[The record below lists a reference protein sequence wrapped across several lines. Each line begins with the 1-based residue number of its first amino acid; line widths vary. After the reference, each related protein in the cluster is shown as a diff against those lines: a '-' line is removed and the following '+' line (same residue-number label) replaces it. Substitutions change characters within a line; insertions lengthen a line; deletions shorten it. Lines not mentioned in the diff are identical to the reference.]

1 MYSKGGEAVKNFPWK
16 VKISHLLT
24 AGFLG
29 LVVVPFLLLVVYN
42 LLSFT
47 KQANEQ
53 LLQDGNYVL
62 HSIEHNIGEK
72 LDSIETVVGSLAYNS
87 SLTAF
92 LSHSYDEASSF
103 EEYSQTVLPIL
114 QSVADSAS
122 PPIQRFWIISQN
134 RILPDGQSILRHA
147 STAQLNSLE
156 DFLDEHPN
164 GGWYYNPD
172 ELIPNSLENY
182 LSQEFY
188 FIRAISSP
196 YGRRAGYAVAK
207 VQASA
212 LFGDFLKSKDT
223 QRIFFLLNEENRP
236 YMSNVSLDEDFRFP
250 DEPPS
255 RKGLQP
261 VLYLSVQSDR
271 LPLRLG
277 LAFSSLDRRVLL
289 ENFFLAIFAVLTI
302 SLIFLISFYHLLQI
316 IVAHL
321 RAYASNM
328 TGIAASGFNGRL
340 EVSNLYELGIIGTQF
355 NDTLTEIHSLLQEKI
370 QQETAYK
377 DIQLQ
382 ALLLQINPH
391 FIYNTLDMFSGRLA
405 LNGEYEMADYISDFA
420 GMLRYNTSKP
430 GMFLT
435 LGEEIEYT
443 QNYVN
448 LQRCR
453 YGASITLR
461 LHVTPD
467 LKGAQV
473 LRLLLQPVVENSFVH
488 GFAQMPPDASR
499 KVIITARTTGG
510 FMVIRV
516 RDNGWG
522 IPLQEVQRMNKKF
535 ASPSMGSAPSEER
548 PRGNI
553 GLENINQRLSL
564 FYAGQGRVFI
574 RSVPGRY
581 TSVFLTFKL

>member
-1 MYSKGGEAVKNFPWK
+1 
-16 VKISHLLT
+16 
-24 AGFLG
+24 
-29 LVVVPFLLLVVYN
+29 
-42 LLSFT
+42 
-47 KQANEQ
+47 
-53 LLQDGNYVL
+53 
-62 HSIEHNIGEK
+62 
-72 LDSIETVVGSLAYNS
+72 
-87 SLTAF
+87 
-92 LSHSYDEASSF
+92 
-103 EEYSQTVLPIL
+103 
-114 QSVADSAS
+114 
-122 PPIQRFWIISQN
+122 
-134 RILPDGQSILRHA
+134 
-147 STAQLNSLE
+147 
-156 DFLDEHPN
+156 
-164 GGWYYNPD
+164 
-172 ELIPNSLENY
+172 
-182 LSQEFY
+182 
-188 FIRAISSP
+188 
-196 YGRRAGYAVAK
+196 
-207 VQASA
+207 
-212 LFGDFLKSKDT
+212 
-223 QRIFFLLNEENRP
+223 
-236 YMSNVSLDEDFRFP
+236 MSNVSLDEDFRFP

-535 ASPSMGSAPSEER
+535 ASPSMESAPSEER

>member
-1 MYSKGGEAVKNFPWK
+1 MKNFPWK

-72 LDSIETVVGSLAYNS
+72 LDSIETIVGSLAYNS

-92 LSHSYDEASSF
+92 LSRSYGEASSF

-122 PPIQRFWIISQN
+122 PPIQRFWVISQN
-134 RILPDGQSILRHA
+134 RTLPDGQSILRHA

-164 GGWYYNPD
+164 GGWYFNPD
-172 ELIPNSLENY
+172 GLIPNSLENY
-182 LSQEFY
+182 LNQEFY

-223 QRIFFLLNEENRP
+223 QRIFFLLNEENLP

-250 DEPPS
+250 DEPQS

-289 ENFFLAIFAVLTI
+289 ENFLLAILAVLTI
-302 SLIFLISFYHLLQI
+302 SLIFLICFYYLLQI

-328 TGIAASGFNGRL
+328 TSIAASGFSGRL

-355 NDTLTEIHSLLQEKI
+355 NDTLTEIHCLVQEKI

-453 YGASITLR
+453 YGSSITLR

-473 LRLLLQPVVENSFVH
+473 LRLLLQPVVENSFIH
-488 GFAQMPPDASR
+488 GFVQMPSDASR
-499 KVIITARTTGG
+499 KVIITARRIDG

-522 IPLQEVQRMNKKF
+522 IPLQEVQRMNHKF
-535 ASPSMGSAPSEER
+535 ASPSMESAPSEER
-548 PRGNI
+548 PRGSI

-574 RSVPGRY
+574 RSVSGRY
-581 TSVFLTFKL
+581 TSVFLTFRL

>member
-1 MYSKGGEAVKNFPWK
+1 MKNFPWK

-92 LSHSYDEASSF
+92 LSRSYDEASSF

-355 NDTLTEIHSLLQEKI
+355 NDTLTKIHSLLQEKI

-535 ASPSMGSAPSEER
+535 ASPSMESAPSEER

>member
-92 LSHSYDEASSF
+92 LSRSYDEASSF

-223 QRIFFLLNEENRP
+223 Q
-236 YMSNVSLDEDFRFP
+236 
-250 DEPPS
+250 
-255 RKGLQP
+255 
-261 VLYLSVQSDR
+261 
-271 LPLRLG
+271 
-277 LAFSSLDRRVLL
+277 
-289 ENFFLAIFAVLTI
+289 
-302 SLIFLISFYHLLQI
+302 
-316 IVAHL
+316 
-321 RAYASNM
+321 
-328 TGIAASGFNGRL
+328 
-340 EVSNLYELGIIGTQF
+340 
-355 NDTLTEIHSLLQEKI
+355 
-370 QQETAYK
+370 
-377 DIQLQ
+377 
-382 ALLLQINPH
+382 
-391 FIYNTLDMFSGRLA
+391 
-405 LNGEYEMADYISDFA
+405 
-420 GMLRYNTSKP
+420 
-430 GMFLT
+430 
-435 LGEEIEYT
+435 
-443 QNYVN
+443 
-448 LQRCR
+448 
-453 YGASITLR
+453 
-461 LHVTPD
+461 
-467 LKGAQV
+467 
-473 LRLLLQPVVENSFVH
+473 
-488 GFAQMPPDASR
+488 
-499 KVIITARTTGG
+499 
-510 FMVIRV
+510 
-516 RDNGWG
+516 
-522 IPLQEVQRMNKKF
+522 
-535 ASPSMGSAPSEER
+535 
-548 PRGNI
+548 
-553 GLENINQRLSL
+553 
-564 FYAGQGRVFI
+564 
-574 RSVPGRY
+574 
-581 TSVFLTFKL
+581 